1 MQEPRKAHLRLLAAS
16 HAMNHVYQLVTPV
29 LVPAITVEY
38 GILNAGILS
47 LCFWLSYSLLPILFG
62 YLSQTFGSRGLLTFG
77 FVATALAFLAIGFTT
92 NFAIL
97 AMLFFVAGVGGATYH
112 PNGMPLLAET
122 YPTSRGQT
130 LGLHQ
135 TGGAIGSFVGPF
147 AAGLLAQNF
156 TWRPTMIFMALPG
169 LVLAAILWFSI
180 SPAPAAANNV
190 RQEKSRIK
198 MSNLKTY
205 GPAALFMA
213 AAFIYVLGQRGTDT
227 FANEYFTLGRGIE
240 IAEASLLFSVLKVAG
255 LFSAPV
261 CGKLSDS
268 YGRKRVLIALV
279 IIEAISL
286 YFLTTTPT
294 MLLVV
299 PCIVFGFA
307 AFGLLTVGEAWL
319 ADLTP
324 EKQRKTIF
332 GINLTINF
340 SPYII
345 LTPALFGIADVYGNY
360 DIGFVALSGLM
371 LLSIPLV
378 LKIKAK
384 TSH

>member
-1 MQEPRKAHLRLLAAS
+1 LQEPRKAHLRLLAAS

-29 LVPAITVEY
+29 VVPAITIEY

-62 YLSQTFGSRGLLTFG
+62 YLSQTFGSRGLLTLG

-97 AMLFFVAGVGGATYH
+97 AVLFFVAGVGGATYH

-156 TWRPTMIFMALPG
+156 TWRPAMIFMALPG
-169 LVLAAILWFSI
+169 LVLAAVLWFAI
-180 SPAPAAANNV
+180 KPEPASAKNV
-190 RQEKSRIK
+190 QQEKSRTK

-227 FANEYFTLGRGIE
+227 FANEFFTLGRGIE
-240 IAEASLLFSVLKVAG
+240 IAEASLLFSALKVAG

-261 CGKLSDS
+261 CGRLSDS
-268 YGRKRVLIALV
+268 YGRKSVLIALV
-279 IIEAISL
+279 IIESTSL
-286 YFLTTTPT
+286 YAITTTPT
-294 MLLVV
+294 VLLVV

-307 AFGLLTVGEAWL
+307 AFGLLTVGEALL
-319 ADLTP
+319 ADVTP
-324 EKQRKTIF
+324 EKQRRTIF
-332 GINLTINF
+332 GINLTLNF

-345 LTPALFGIADVYGNY
+345 LTPALFGIADLNGNY
-360 DIGFVALSGLM
+360 DIGFVVLSALM
-371 LLSIPLV
+371 LLSIPL
-378 LKIKAK
+378 LLRIKTK

>member
-16 HAMNHVYQLVTPV
+16 HAMNHVYQLLTPV
-29 LVPAITVEY
+29 VVPAITIEY
-38 GILNAGILS
+38 GIINAGILS

-62 YLSQTFGSRGLLTFG
+62 YLSQTFGSRRLLTFG
-77 FVATALAFLAIGFTT
+77 FIATALAFSAIGFTT
-92 NFAIL
+92 NFAVL
-97 AMLFFVAGVGGATYH
+97 TVLFFIAGAGGATYH

-147 AAGLLAQNF
+147 AAGLLTQNF

-169 LVLAAILWFSI
+169 LVLAAVLWFSI
-180 SPAPAAANNV
+180 SPEPASANV
-190 RQEKSRIK
+190 QQEKNRIK
-198 MSNLKTY
+198 TSNLKTY

-227 FANEYFTLGRGIE
+227 FANEFFTLGRGIE
-240 IAEASLLFSVLKVAG
+240 IAEASLIFSALKVAG

-261 CGKLSDS
+261 CGRLSDS

-279 IIEAISL
+279 IIESISL
-286 YFLTTTPT
+286 YALTTTPT
-294 MLLVV
+294 ILLVV
-299 PCIVFGFA
+299 PCIIFGFA
-307 AFGLLTVGEAWL
+307 AFGLLTVGEALL
-319 ADLTP
+319 ADVTP

-332 GINLTINF
+332 GINLTLNF

-360 DIGFVALSGLM
+360 TIGFVVLSALM
-371 LLSIPLV
+371 LLSIPLL
-378 LKIKAK
+378 LKIKTK